1 MDIKTSLIN
10 KTKKWISEKGI
21 LEIDLDS
28 DIECWDKENKEIRGG
43 ATKDVYVV
51 SFRTKD
57 YVEYDEQGAIS
68 MFTEGMYC
76 WAYYDAANLKLLYIL
91 KPHGYIE
98 PDGTY

>member
-1 MDIKTSLIN
+1 MNIKEQLIAKQKEWFK
-10 KTKKWISEKGI
+10 KTNVIDYDEVNGI
-21 LEIDLDS
+21 KCRDKQ
-28 DIECWDKENKEIRGG
+28 IEEVRGG
-43 ATKDVYVV
+43 GTKEVYVV

-76 WAYYDAANLKLLYIL
+76 WAYYDAASLELLYIL

-98 PDGTY
+98 PDGSY